1 MTERESEWTNA
12 ASGLR
17 MIAGAMLMQLV
28 LVGLTVLTILLL
40 ATSKKP
46 EGMQGLAIVLALVGL
61 AAQIAMVVGVFRFSH
76 QPPPAPSTGMAQS
89 AGAFAL
95 IGLAIS
101 LYVLFVLMQVSSV
114 NEHSEWEAVESA
126 MKAAERLPKIEVL
139 AAVVGFTGMILL
151 MVAAGTTA
159 AYFRREDL
167 VKKSRVAIG
176 MVVLAGAVFAFIK
189 LGITP
194 TSVSSAIA
202 ALVMAAVVQIAA
214 FVNILGTV
222 RGLAEAL
229 LGPPPPELPRARV
242 VD

>member
-1 MTERESEWTNA
+1 MSERESEWTDA
-12 ASGLR
+12 AAGLR
-17 MIAGAMLMQLV
+17 MIAGAMIMQLC
-28 LVGLTVLTILLL
+28 LVAFTVVTIVLL
-40 ATSKKP
+40 AASKKP
-46 EGMQGLAIVLALVGL
+46 EGMQGMAMVLALLGL
-61 AAQIAMVVGVFRFSH
+61 AAQIAMVVGVFRFSR
-76 QPPPAPSTGMAQS
+76 QPRPAPSSGMAQS

-114 NEHSEWEAVESA
+114 NEHSDYDAMESA

-139 AAVVGFTGMILL
+139 AAVVGFTGMVLL
-151 MVAAGTTA
+151 MVAAGA
-159 AYFRREDL
+159 AAAHFRREDL
-167 VKKSRVAIG
+167 VKKSRTAIG
-176 MVVLAGAVFAFIK
+176 MVVLAAAVFAFIK

-194 TSVSSAIA
+194 TQPSSAIA

-229 LGPPPPELPRARV
+229 LGPPPPELPQARAL
-242 VD
+242 